1 MQKIILLVEDNEDS
15 RELMKYM
22 IKSFGHRVIVA
33 ENGLEALELA
43 EQEPFDL
50 ILMDISMPM
59 MDGITVVKIIKQHKP
74 IAKVPIIAVTAHSQ
88 KYRDEVIAAGAVE
101 LLVKPVDSDDLKVV
115 LEKYL

>member
-22 IKSFGHRVIVA
+22 LKSLGYRVIVA
-33 ENGLEALELA
+33 GNGLEALERA

-50 ILMDISMPM
+50 ILMDISMPII
-59 MDGITVVKIIKQHKP
+59 DGITVVKIIKQHKP
-74 IAKVPIIAVTAHSQ
+74 IAKVPVIAATAYSE
-88 KYRDEVIAAGAVE
+88 KYRDEILAAGAAEV
-101 LLVKPVDSDDLKVV
+101 LIKPVDSDDLEMI

>member
-1 MQKIILLVEDNEDS
+1 MQKIILLVEDNQES
-15 RELMKYM
+15 RELMKY
-22 IKSFGHRVIVA
+22 ILKSLGYRVIVA
-33 ENGLEALELA
+33 EDGLEALELA

-50 ILMDISMPM
+50 IMMDISMPI

-74 IAKVPIIAVTAHSQ
+74 IAKIPVIAVTAHSK

-101 LLVKPVDSDDLKVV
+101 LLVKPVDLNDLQLV